1 MRVFLFE
8 PAVKNRP
15 FIWFEPWQW
24 WCLEFFVGFLFY
36 LFSYF
41 ELSVRVWWLFGVFW
55 CVCSWSCGSF
65 SHRFLVGF
73 FLPCSSWTRSLGIHP
88 GRTFW
93 REDLCS
99 VEASKWDKW
108 HHYTLWGEE
117 NRLLSRNTCHRAFS
131 FVFKPI
137 LSSEISAGAKRSL
150 IKIEKL
156 LQDSLLLSLKVFQFK
171 REKICCK
178 MRAIHSPC
186 LGCSIPALISSAVS
200 PWSVFFS
207 FSFE

>member
-1 MRVFLFE
+1 MNQRLRIGLSYGLNLGNDGALSFLWDFY
-8 PAVKNRP
+8 
-15 FIWFEPWQW
+15 FIYLAILSSQ
-24 WCLEFFVGFLFY
+24 FVSGGFLVSSDVCAAGAVGASHTGF
-36 LFSYF
+36 
-41 ELSVRVWWLFGVFW
+41 WWVF
-55 CVCSWSCGSF
+55 F
-65 SHRFLVGF
+65 FLVVPGPVPLESIQGGPF
-73 FLPCSSWTRSLGIHP
+73 EEKIYVQWKPPNETNGIITLYEVRRTDCCQGIHATGP
-88 GRTFW
+88 
-93 REDLCS
+93 
-99 VEASKWDKW
+99 
-108 HHYTLWGEE
+108 
-117 NRLLSRNTCHRAFS
+117 FS